1 MQRIVIA
8 GMCLAVMCGSTILAQ
23 PAITDLA
30 SVKTIYVGDF
40 GHGPGS
46 ELIRSKIISGLVK
59 SHRVAVV
66 ETENGADAIL
76 TGVGELSKTEH
87 FSIDNASGSG
97 GSRYHATAGVRL
109 LNQEQKILW
118 ADEAS
123 NGWFYRSASSSVAEK
138 IVKALLKALGK

>member
-1 MQRIVIA
+1 MQRTVIVGLYLIA
-8 GMCLAVMCGSTILAQ
+8 MVGSTALAQ
-23 PAITDLA
+23 TAVNDLA

-46 ELIRSKIISGLVK
+46 ELIRSKIITGLVK
-59 SHRVAVV
+59 SHRIAVV
-66 ETENGADAIL
+66 ETESGADAIL
-76 TGVGELSKTEH
+76 TGVGELSKTAH
-87 FSIDNASGSG
+87 FSIDNGSGSG